1 MPTQIPLS
9 DALLSEVNARVA
21 YQLIVLHYRNF
32 PALYEVPHLAVSML
46 SAHMGR
52 AGLGTV
58 SFWLL
63 AYQVRIAE
71 GQKVKDARDEMIAR
85 SRAGHTFRAVA
96 FTPYKANR
104 RRS

>member
-1 MPTQIPLS
+1 MNQIPLS

-21 YQLIVLHYRNF
+21 YQLIVLAHRRSPELF
-32 PALYEVPHLAVSML
+32 EQPASGVSKL
-46 SAHMGR
+46 STDMGR
-52 AGLGTV
+52 AGLGTI

-63 AYQVRIAE
+63 AYQVRIAD
-71 GQKVKDARDEMIAR
+71 GQKVRDARDEMIAR

-104 RRS
+104 RTR

>member
-21 YQLIVLHYRNF
+21 YQLIVLAHRRSPGLF
-32 PALYEVPHLAVSML
+32 EQPAAGVSKL
-46 SAHMGR
+46 STDMGR

-63 AYQVRIAE
+63 AYQVRIAG
-71 GQKVKDARDEMIAR
+71 GQKVRDARDEMIAR
-85 SRAGHTFRAVA
+85 SRSGHTFRSVA

-104 RRS
+104 RPR

>member
-1 MPTQIPLS
+1 MNKIPLS

-21 YQLIVLHYRNF
+21 YQLIVLAHRRSPGQF
-32 PALYEVPHLAVSML
+32 EQPHIGVSKL
-46 SAHMGR
+46 SSDMGR

-71 GQKVKDARDEMIAR
+71 GQRVKDARDEMIAR

-104 RRS
+104 RTR